1 MRILLDTHSLL
12 WAMAAPKRLPKR
24 IAAAIRDPAN
34 QVFVSAV
41 STWEIAI
48 KSAIG
53 KIEADVS
60 EIAAAFDEIGFV
72 ELPVTVAH
80 TIRLREIP
88 PHHRD
93 PFDRLLVAQAI
104 EGGLVLASRDP
115 VFSGYAVDVL
125 WN

>member
-1 MRILLDTHSLL
+1 
-12 WAMAAPKRLPKR
+12 MATPKRLPKR

-34 QVFVSAV
+34 EVFVSAV

-48 KSAIG
+48 KAAIG

-60 EIAAAFDEIGFV
+60 EIAAAFEEVGFV
-72 ELPVTVAH
+72 ELAVRVAH

-93 PFDRLLVAQAI
+93 PFDRLLVAQAL
-104 EGGLVLASRDP
+104 EGGLALASRDP
-115 VFSGYAVDVL
+115 VFSAYAVDVV